1 MLDFSISLKK
11 GQYYF
16 IYFPCRNQNQG
27 LARARDLC
35 ITERYSRLLIVL
47 VRMSSTIL
55 DKTKKNASP
64 GLVLDW
70 EVEISFSHY

>member
-1 MLDFSISLKK
+1 MLDFSVSLKK

-16 IYFPCRNQNQG
+16 IYFPCKDQNQG
-27 LARARDLC
+27 LAHARDVC
-35 ITERYSRLLIVL
+35 ITERYSRLLIFL

-55 DKTKKNASP
+55 DKTKKSASP

-70 EVEISFSHY
+70 EVKISFSHY